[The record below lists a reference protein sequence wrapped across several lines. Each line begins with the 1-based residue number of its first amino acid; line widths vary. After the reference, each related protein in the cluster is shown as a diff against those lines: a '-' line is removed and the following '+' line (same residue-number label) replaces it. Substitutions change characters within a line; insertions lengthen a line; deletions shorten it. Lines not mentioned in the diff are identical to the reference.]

1 MWEETAEMATRAPTE
16 AQRRQTYS
24 SKRYATR
31 LVAAVLILTSVV
43 TFIYTGLSV
52 YVATQLVYETPKP
65 ITETPAKYQLQYRDV
80 SFPAREDEVK
90 LQGWFVPGRLSGGRL
105 TSARTIIMV
114 HGTRQNRATPNDGLI
129 ELTNIFVKA
138 GFAVL
143 GFDMRGM
150 GESQPAPLTVGYF
163 EQRDVLGAVD
173 FLQSGPIPYPELG
186 RPTIIGGWGI
196 SMGAATLLLATAR
209 EPAIKAVVSD
219 CAYSD
224 IIPILQR
231 EIHVQG
237 GLPEAFTPG
246 ALLALRVLYGADY
259 YAVRPVDVVASIAP
273 RPIFFIHGDADQYVP
288 FADMQAL
295 ADAAQTGFQAQVQTW
310 AVPGVG
316 HARSFKTTINGPFN
330 PEYGPRVV
338 AFFTKSLGSD
348 PAGA

>member
-1 MWEETAEMATRAPTE
+1 V
-16 AQRRQTYS
+16 
-24 SKRYATR
+24 TR

-52 YVATQLVYETPKP
+52 YVATQLVYEAPKP
-65 ITETPAKYQLQYRDV
+65 ITETPAKYQLQFRNV
-80 SFPAREDEVK
+80 SFPAREDGVQLK
-90 LQGWFVPGRLSGGRL
+90 GWFVPGQLSGGRL
-105 TSARTIIMV
+105 TAARTIIMV

-129 ELTNIFVKA
+129 ELTDIFVKA

-143 GFDMRGM
+143 GFDMRGQ

-173 FLQSGPIPYPELG
+173 FLQRGPLPYPELG

-224 IIPILQR
+224 VIPILQR
-231 EIHVQG
+231 EIHVRG
-237 GLPEAFTPG
+237 GLPEALTPG
-246 ALLALRVLYGADY
+246 ALLALRALYGADY

-273 RPIFFIHGDADQYVP
+273 RPLFFIHGDADQYVP
-288 FADMQAL
+288 FADMQEL
-295 ADAAQTGFQAQVQTW
+295 ADAAQTGFQAHVQTW
-310 AVPGVG
+310 AVHGVG

-338 AFFTKSLGSD
+338 EFFTKSLGSD

>member
-1 MWEETAEMATRAPTE
+1 MSSASSADVQRTR
-16 AQRRQTYS
+16 QRTRQPAVG
-24 SKRYATR
+24 RVVTR

-52 YVATQLVYETPKP
+52 YVATQLAYEEPKP
-65 ITETPAKYQLQYRDV
+65 ITETPAKYQLQYSDV
-80 SFPAREDEVK
+80 SFPAREDGVK
-90 LQGWFVPGRLSGGRL
+90 IKGWFVPGELSGGRL
-105 TSARTIIMV
+105 TAARTIIMV

-129 ELTNIFVKA
+129 ELTDILVKA

-143 GFDMRGM
+143 GFDMRGA
-150 GESQPAPLTVGYF
+150 GESQPEPLTVGYF

-186 RPTIIGGWGI
+186 RPTIIGGWGV

-231 EIHVQG
+231 EVHVRS
-237 GLPEAFTPG
+237 GLPEALTPG
-246 ALLALRVLYGADY
+246 VLLAARALYGVDY

-288 FADMQAL
+288 FADMQEL
-295 ADAAQTGFQAQVQTW
+295 ADAAQTGSQAHVQTW
-310 AVPGVG
+310 AVHGAG
-316 HARSFKTTINGPFN
+316 HARSFKTTFQGPFN

-338 AFFTKSLGSD
+338 EFLTQSLGSD

>member
-1 MWEETAEMATRAPTE
+1 MSSASSAGVQRTPQPTAGRV
-16 AQRRQTYS
+16 
-24 SKRYATR
+24 ATR
-31 LVAAVLILTSVV
+31 LVAAVLILTSVI
-43 TFIYTGLSV
+43 TFIYVGLAV
-52 YVATQLVYETPKP
+52 YVATQLVYEAPKP
-65 ITETPAKYQLQYRDV
+65 ITETPAKYQLQFRDV
-80 SFPAREDEVK
+80 SFLAREDGVK
-90 LQGWFVPGRLSGGRL
+90 LKGWFVPGELSGGRL
-105 TSARTIIMV
+105 TAARAIIMV

-129 ELTNIFVKA
+129 ELTAIFVKA

-150 GESQPAPLTVGYF
+150 GESTPEPISFGYF

-173 FLQSGPIPYPELG
+173 FLQSGPLPYPQLG

-209 EPAIKAVVSD
+209 EQAIKAVVSD

-231 EIHVQG
+231 EVHVRS

-246 ALLALRVLYGADY
+246 VLLAARALYGADY

-288 FADMQAL
+288 FADMQEL
-295 ADAAQTGFQAQVQTW
+295 ADAAQMGFQAHVQTW

-338 AFFTKSLGSD
+338 EFFTKSLGSD

>member
-1 MWEETAEMATRAPTE
+1 MATRAPTE
-16 AQRRQTYS
+16 AQRRRKS
-24 SKRYATR
+24 NIDRYATR
-31 LVAAVLILTSVV
+31 LVAAVLMLASVI
-43 TFIYTGLSV
+43 TFLYIGLSV
-52 YVATQLVYETPKP
+52 YVAAQLGYEAPKP
-65 ITETPAKYQLQYRDV
+65 ITETPAKYQLQYRDIT
-80 SFPAREDEVK
+80 FPAREDGVRLK
-90 LQGWFVPGRLSGGRL
+90 GWFVPGQLSGGRL

-129 ELTNIFVKA
+129 ELTDIFVKA

-150 GESQPAPLTVGYF
+150 GESTPEPISFGYF

-173 FLQSGPIPYPELG
+173 FLQTGPIPYPQLG

-231 EIHVQG
+231 EVHVRS

-246 ALLALRVLYGADY
+246 VLLAARALYGADY
-259 YAVRPVDVVASIAP
+259 HAVRPVDVVASIAP
-273 RPIFFIHGDADQYVP
+273 RPLFFIHGDVDQYVP
-288 FADMQAL
+288 FADMQEL
-295 ADAAQTGFQAQVQTW
+295 DDAAQTGFQAHVQTW
-310 AVPGVG
+310 AVPGAG
-316 HARSFKTTINGPFN
+316 HARSFKTTFNGPFN

-338 AFFTKSLGSD
+338 DFFTKSLGSD

>member
-1 MWEETAEMATRAPTE
+1 MATRAPTE
-16 AQRRQTYS
+16 VQRKRIS
-24 SKRYATR
+24 NIDRYATR
-31 LVAAVLILTSVV
+31 LVAAVLILTSVI
-43 TFIYTGLSV
+43 TFLYAGVSL
-52 YVATQLVYETPKP
+52 YVASQLGYAAPLP
-65 ITETPAKYQLQYRDV
+65 ITETPAKYRLQYRDV
-80 SFPAREDEVK
+80 TFPAREDGVRLK
-90 LQGWFVPGRLSGGRL
+90 GWFVPGELSGGRL
-105 TSARTIIMV
+105 TAARTIIMV

-129 ELTNIFVKA
+129 ELTDIFVKA

-143 GFDMRGM
+143 GFDMRGQ
-150 GESQPAPLTVGYF
+150 GESQPEPLTMGYF

-173 FLQSGPIPYPELG
+173 FLQSGPLPYPQLG
-186 RPTIIGGWGI
+186 RPTMIGGWGI

-209 EPAIKAVVSD
+209 EQAIKAVVSD

-231 EIHVQG
+231 EVHVRS

-246 ALLALRVLYGADY
+246 ALLAAQALYGVDF

-273 RPIFFIHGDADQYVP
+273 RPLFFIHGDADQYVP
-288 FADMQAL
+288 FADMQEL
-295 ADAAQTGFQAQVQTW
+295 ADAAQTGFQAHVQTW

-316 HARSFKTTINGPFN
+316 HARSFKTTFQGPFN

-338 AFFTKSLGSD
+338 DFFTKSLGAD

>member
-1 MWEETAEMATRAPTE
+1 
-16 AQRRQTYS
+16 
-24 SKRYATR
+24 
-31 LVAAVLILTSVV
+31 
-43 TFIYTGLSV
+43 V
-52 YVATQLVYETPKP
+52 YVATQLAYEAPKP

-80 SFPAREDEVK
+80 SFPAREDGVK
-90 LQGWFVPGRLSGGRL
+90 LKGWFVPGELSGGRL
-105 TSARTIIMV
+105 TTARTIIMV

-129 ELTNIFVKA
+129 ELTDIFVKA

-143 GFDMRGM
+143 GFDMRGA
-150 GESQPAPLTVGYF
+150 GESQPEPLTLGYF

-173 FLQSGPIPYPELG
+173 FLQSGPI
-186 RPTIIGGWGI
+186 
-196 SMGAATLLLATAR
+196 LATAR

-231 EIHVQG
+231 EVHVRS
-237 GLPEAFTPG
+237 GLPEALTPG
-246 ALLALRVLYGADY
+246 VLLAARALYGVDY

-288 FADMQAL
+288 FTDMQEL
-295 ADAAQTGFQAQVQTW
+295 ADAAQTGFQAHVQTW
-310 AVPGVG
+310 AVHGVG
-316 HARSFKTTINGPFN
+316 HARSFKTTIDGPFN

-338 AFFTKSLGSD
+338 EFFTKSLGSD

>member
-1 MWEETAEMATRAPTE
+1 MALRTPTV
-16 AQRRQTYS
+16 RQTS
-24 SKRYATR
+24 QTPKTSRLATR
-31 LVAAVLILTSVV
+31 LVAGVLILSSVI
-43 TFIYTGLSV
+43 TFIYIGLSV
-52 YVATQLVYETPKP
+52 YVATQLAYEAPKP

-80 SFPAREDEVK
+80 TFQAREDGVQLK
-90 LQGWFVPGRLSGGRL
+90 GWFVPGQLSGGRL
-105 TSARTIIMV
+105 TAARTIIMV

-129 ELTNIFVKA
+129 ELTDIFVKA

-143 GFDMRGM
+143 GFDMRGQ
-150 GESQPAPLTVGYF
+150 GESQPEPLTMGYF

-173 FLQSGPIPYPELG
+173 FLQSGPIPYPNLG

-224 IIPILQR
+224 ITPIVQR
-231 EIHVQG
+231 EVHVRS

-246 ALLALRVLYGADY
+246 ALLAAQALYGVDF

-273 RPIFFIHGDADQYVP
+273 RPLFFIHGDADQYVP
-288 FADMQAL
+288 FADMQEL
-295 ADAAQTGFQAQVQTW
+295 ADAAQTGFQAQVQSW
-310 AVPGVG
+310 AVPGAG
-316 HARSFKTTINGPFN
+316 HARSFKTTFNGPFN

>member
-1 MWEETAEMATRAPTE
+1 MSSASSAGVQRTRQPSAG
-16 AQRRQTYS
+16 RV
-24 SKRYATR
+24 ATR
-31 LVAAVLILTSVV
+31 LVAAVLILTSVI
-43 TFIYTGLSV
+43 TFIYVGLSV
-52 YVATQLVYETPKP
+52 YVATQLAYETPKP
-65 ITETPAKYQLQYRDV
+65 ITETPAKYQLQYLDV
-80 SFPAREDEVK
+80 SFPAREDGVK
-90 LQGWFVPGRLSGGRL
+90 LKGWFVPGELSGGRL
-105 TSARTIIMV
+105 TTARTIIMV

-129 ELTNIFVKA
+129 ELTDIFVKA

-143 GFDMRGM
+143 GFDMRGA
-150 GESQPAPLTVGYF
+150 GESQPEPLTVGYF

-186 RPTIIGGWGI
+186 RPNIIGGWGI

-231 EIHVQG
+231 EVHVRS
-237 GLPEAFTPG
+237 GLPEALTPG
-246 ALLALRVLYGADY
+246 VLLAARALYGVDY

-288 FADMQAL
+288 FADMQEL
-295 ADAAQTGFQAQVQTW
+295 ADAAQTGFQAHVQTW
-310 AVPGVG
+310 AVHGVG
-316 HARSFKTTINGPFN
+316 HARSFKTTFQGPFN

-338 AFFTKSLGSD
+338 EFFTKSLGSD

>member
-1 MWEETAEMATRAPTE
+1 MSNASSAGVQRTRQPTAG
-16 AQRRQTYS
+16 QV
-24 SKRYATR
+24 ATR
-31 LVAAVLILTSVV
+31 LVAAVLILTSVDHV
-43 TFIYTGLSV
+43 HLHRAFGV
-52 YVATQLVYETPKP
+52 CRD
-65 ITETPAKYQLQYRDV
+65 PARLRGAQAHHGDASEISIAYRDV
-80 SFPAREDEVK
+80 NFPAREDGVK
-90 LQGWFVPGRLSGGRL
+90 LKGWFVPGDLSGGRL
-105 TSARTIIMV
+105 TAARTIIMV

-129 ELTNIFVKA
+129 ELTDIFVKA

-143 GFDMRGM
+143 GFDMRGA
-150 GESQPAPLTVGYF
+150 GESQPEPLTLGYF

-231 EIHVQG
+231 EVHVRS

-246 ALLALRVLYGADY
+246 VLLAARALYGVDY

-288 FADMQAL
+288 FADMQEL
-295 ADAAQTGFQAQVQTW
+295 ADAAQTGFQAHVQTW
-310 AVPGVG
+310 AVHGVG
-316 HARSFKTTINGPFN
+316 PRALVQNDLQWAVQ
-330 PEYGPRVV
+330 PRVW
-338 AFFTKSLGSD
+338 A
-348 PAGA
+348 AGR